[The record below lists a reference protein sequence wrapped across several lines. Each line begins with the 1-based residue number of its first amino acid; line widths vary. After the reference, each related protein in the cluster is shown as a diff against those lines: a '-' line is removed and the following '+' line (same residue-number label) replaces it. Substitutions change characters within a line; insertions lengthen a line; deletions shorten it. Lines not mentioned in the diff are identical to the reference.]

1 VTLEVSFSVCLCLL
15 AYLATAGRNG
25 DLEMSPAMRVAF
37 NALFLEEPRTGTG
50 RYVFNLLESLG
61 RVDGVTEYSI
71 LSPADIDQVPET
83 PSTFQWKTFPVGYLR
98 HAGDNLTKLVWE
110 QRTFPRAARRVEASI
125 MHIPYFAPPLRTL
138 GIPTIVT
145 IHDVIP
151 LRLPAYRGSPAVSAY
166 GQLVARAARYATMII
181 AVSEHCKRD
190 IMEVLGI
197 PEARIRV
204 IREAPAP
211 AYHPVTDQAQVAQIR
226 QKYGLGERFV
236 LNVGGLDLRKNIV
249 GLVGAF
255 AAVYHEI
262 GDPEL
267 RLLVV
272 GDAARLGSSP
282 LFPDW
287 RNLARTFGVA
297 EAIIC
302 TPIDEEDLPA
312 VYSATSCFAFSSVY
326 EGFGLPPL
334 EAMACGAPVVCSDL
348 TSLPEIVGSAG
359 ILVNP
364 EDPDRL
370 GSAIQ
375 RVLTSP
381 QLRHDLSARG
391 LARVKQFTWD
401 RVAVETSR
409 LYAEVSGSRVD

>member
-1 VTLEVSFSVCLCLL
+1 
-15 AYLATAGRNG
+15 
-25 DLEMSPAMRVAF
+25 MRVAF
-37 NALFLEEPRTGTG
+37 NGLFLEEPRSGTG
-50 RYVFNLLESLG
+50 RYVYNLLESLG

-71 LSPADIDQVPET
+71 LSPHEIEQAPET
-83 PSTFQWKTFPVGYLR
+83 PSTFQWQTFSVGYLR

-110 QRTFPRAARRVEASI
+110 QRTFPRAARQVDASV

-151 LRLPAYRGSPAVSAY
+151 LRLPAYRGSPAVTAY
-166 GQLVARAARYATMII
+166 GQLVARAARSATMII
-181 AVSEHCKRD
+181 AVSDHCKRD
-190 IMEVLGI
+190 IIEVLGI
-197 PEARIRV
+197 ADHRIRV

-211 AYHPVTDQAQVAQIR
+211 AYRPVTDQAELERVR
-226 QKYGLGERFV
+226 EKYGLGDRYV
-236 LNVGGLDLRKNIV
+236 LNVGGLDQRKNIA

-267 RLLVV
+267 QLFIV
-272 GDAARLGSSP
+272 GDPARLGSSP

-287 RNLARTFGVA
+287 RGLVRTFGVA
-297 EAIIC
+297 EAVIC
-302 TPIDEEDLPA
+302 APVDEEDLPA

-334 EAMACGAPVVCSDL
+334 EAMACGAPVVSSDL

-364 EDPDRL
+364 EDPDRF
-370 GSAIQ
+370 GAAIK

-409 LYAEVSGSRVD
+409 LYAEVSDTKLD

>member
-1 VTLEVSFSVCLCLL
+1 
-15 AYLATAGRNG
+15 
-25 DLEMSPAMRVAF
+25 MRVAF
-37 NALFLEEPRTGTG
+37 NGLFLEEPRNGTG
-50 RYVFNLLESLG
+50 RYVYNLLESLG

-71 LSPADIDQVPET
+71 LTPHTIDQVPDT
-83 PSTFQWKTFPVGYLR
+83 PSTFQWKTVPVGYLR

-110 QRTFPRAARRVEASI
+110 QRTFPRAARHVEASV

-138 GIPTIVT
+138 GIPTVVT

-151 LRLPAYRGSPAVSAY
+151 LRLPAYRGSPAISAY
-166 GQLVARAARYATMII
+166 GQLVARAARSAALII
-181 AVSEHCKRD
+181 AVSDHCKRD
-190 IMEVLGI
+190 IIEVLGI
-197 PEARIRV
+197 PEERIQV

-211 AYHPVTDQAQVAQIR
+211 GYRQVTDKAQIEQVR
-226 QKYGLGERFV
+226 RKYGLGERFV
-236 LNVGGLDLRKNIV
+236 LNVGGLDVRKNIA

-267 RLLVV
+267 QLFVA
-272 GDAARLGSSP
+272 GDVARLGSSP

-287 RNLARTFGVA
+287 RSLARTFGVA
-297 EAIIC
+297 EAIVC
-302 TPIDEEDLPA
+302 APIDEEDLPA
-312 VYSATSCFAFSSVY
+312 VYSATSCFAFTSVY

-370 GSAIQ
+370 GAAIL

-409 LYAEVSGSRVD
+409 LYAELSGSRTH

>member
-1 VTLEVSFSVCLCLL
+1 
-15 AYLATAGRNG
+15 
-25 DLEMSPAMRVAF
+25 MRVAF
-37 NALFLEEPRTGTG
+37 NGLFLEEPRTGTG
-50 RYVFNLLESLG
+50 RYVYNLLESLG

-71 LSPADIDQVPET
+71 LSPHEIDKVPET

-98 HAGDNLTKLVWE
+98 HAGDNLSKLVWE
-110 QRTFPRAARRVEASI
+110 QRTFPRAARHEEASV
-125 MHIPYFAPPLRTL
+125 MHVPYFAPPLRAL
-138 GIPTIVT
+138 GIPTVVT

-166 GQLVARAARYATMII
+166 GQLVARAARSATMVI
-181 AVSEHCKRD
+181 AVSEHSKRD
-190 IMEVLGI
+190 IIEMLGI
-197 PEARIRV
+197 PEQRIRV

-211 AYHPVTDQAQVAQIR
+211 GYRPVSDKAQLELVR
-226 QKYGLGERFV
+226 EKYGIGERFV
-236 LNVGGLDLRKNIV
+236 LNVGGLDLRKNIS

-262 GDPEL
+262 GDPDL
-267 RLLVV
+267 QLFVA
-272 GDAARLGSSP
+272 GDATRLGSSP

-287 RNLARTFGVA
+287 RSLARTFGVA
-297 EAIIC
+297 DSIVCA
-302 TPIDEEDLPA
+302 PIDEDDLPA
-312 VYSATSCFAFSSVY
+312 VYSAASCFAFTSVY

-334 EAMACGAPVVCSDL
+334 EAMACGAPVVCSEL

-370 GSAIQ
+370 GAAIL

-409 LYAEVSGSRVD
+409 LYAEASGSRVN